1 MVCCEPRRLD
11 RSFRSVATC
20 ERTTSRSATSFP
32 MAWMRPGRHLQSER
46 NSEMAEQ
53 VEAARLATV
62 MILAARD
69 KGSMTIGCVMS
80 KDPW

>member
-1 MVCCEPRRLD
+1 
-11 RSFRSVATC
+11 
-20 ERTTSRSATSFP
+20 
-32 MAWMRPGRHLQSER
+32 
-46 NSEMAEQ
+46 MAEQ

-69 KGSMTIGCVMS
+69 KGSMTIGCVLS